1 MSESFDSEDDK
12 KKEDPQDRWARE
24 LKMRLEHEHKMKI
37 DGLRRVAREWE
48 RQQRINLNC
57 PKQLQ
62 SITNS

>member
-1 MSESFDSEDDK
+1 MTQRTTRK
-12 KKEDPQDRWARE
+12 KKIHKTDGVRE

-62 SITNS
+62 SIINS

>member
-37 DGLRRVAREWE
+37 DGLRRVARE
-48 RQQRINLNC
+48 
-57 PKQLQ
+57 
-62 SITNS
+62 

>member
-37 DGLRRVAREWE
+37 DGLRHETFSNN
-48 RQQRINLNC
+48 IPN
-57 PKQLQ
+57 
-62 SITNS
+62 SITFVKKVFD